1 MSLFPVDNF
10 IETPGIG
17 VSGVVENKKVSVFRS
32 KDDLKGDLELIID
45 NEEFKVKLVEDKT
58 VNKDIIKDLS
68 KDYEIEILSGDKTEK
83 VQEIGNDLNIKN
95 VLGNQSPEDKLK
107 YIQEKQMDKTVGFIG
122 DGINDSPALKQANV
136 SLSFSQST
144 QIAQSVSDIIIFKGG
159 LEILNKIF
167 NISKNSNKR
176 IIQNLFFAFIYNIIM
191 IPIAVSGSIVP
202 SMAALAM
209 ALSSLSVVLN
219 SSRKL

>member
-1 MSLFPVDNF
+1 M
-10 IETPGIG
+10 
-17 VSGVVENKKVSVFRS
+17 
-32 KDDLKGDLELIID
+32 
-45 NEEFKVKLVEDKT
+45 
-58 VNKDIIKDLS
+58 
-68 KDYEIEILSGDKTEK
+68 
-83 VQEIGNDLNIKN
+83 
-95 VLGNQSPEDKLK
+95 LGNQSPEDKLK
-107 YIQEKQMDKTVGFIG
+107 YIKEKQKNKTVGFIG

-159 LEILNKIF
+159 LEILKKIF
-167 NISKNSNKR
+167 DISKNSNKR

-191 IPIAVSGSIVP
+191 IPIAVSGNIVP

>member
-1 MSLFPVDNF
+1 
-10 IETPGIG
+10 
-17 VSGVVENKKVSVFRS
+17 
-32 KDDLKGDLELIID
+32 
-45 NEEFKVKLVEDKT
+45 
-58 VNKDIIKDLS
+58 
-68 KDYEIEILSGDKTEK
+68 
-83 VQEIGNDLNIKN
+83 
-95 VLGNQSPEDKLK
+95 
-107 YIQEKQMDKTVGFIG
+107 MDKTVGFIG

>member
-1 MSLFPVDNF
+1 M
-10 IETPGIG
+10 
-17 VSGVVENKKVSVFRS
+17 
-32 KDDLKGDLELIID
+32 
-45 NEEFKVKLVEDKT
+45 
-58 VNKDIIKDLS
+58 
-68 KDYEIEILSGDKTEK
+68 
-83 VQEIGNDLNIKN
+83 
-95 VLGNQSPEDKLK
+95 LGNQSPEDKLE
-107 YIQEKQMDKTVGFIG
+107 YIKEKQIDKTVGFIG
-122 DGINDSPALKQANV
+122 DGINDSPALQQANV

-167 NISKNSNKR
+167 DISKNSNKR
-176 IIQNLFFAFIYNIIM
+176 ITQNLFFAFIYNIIM

>member
-1 MSLFPVDNF
+1 MH
-10 IETPGIG
+10 IG
-17 VSGVVENKKVSVFRS
+17 KSISYAKNKQFLPPYDTK
-32 KDDLKGDLELIID
+32 
-45 NEEFKVKLVEDKT
+45 
-58 VNKDIIKDLS
+58 
-68 KDYEIEILSGDKTEK
+68 
-83 VQEIGNDLNIKN
+83 
-95 VLGNQSPEDKLK
+95 
-107 YIQEKQMDKTVGFIG
+107 
-122 DGINDSPALKQANV
+122 
-136 SLSFSQST
+136 
-144 QIAQSVSDIIIFKGG
+144 
-159 LEILNKIF
+159 EILNKIF

>member
-1 MSLFPVDNF
+1 MCIRD
-10 IETPGIG
+10 
-17 VSGVVENKKVSVFRS
+17 R
-32 KDDLKGDLELIID
+32 
-45 NEEFKVKLVEDKT
+45 
-58 VNKDIIKDLS
+58 
-68 KDYEIEILSGDKTEK
+68 
-83 VQEIGNDLNIKN
+83 
-95 VLGNQSPEDKLK
+95 
-107 YIQEKQMDKTVGFIG
+107 
-122 DGINDSPALKQANV
+122 ANV

-159 LEILNKIF
+159 LEKLNKIF

>member
-1 MSLFPVDNF
+1 M
-10 IETPGIG
+10 
-17 VSGVVENKKVSVFRS
+17 
-32 KDDLKGDLELIID
+32 
-45 NEEFKVKLVEDKT
+45 
-58 VNKDIIKDLS
+58 
-68 KDYEIEILSGDKTEK
+68 
-83 VQEIGNDLNIKN
+83 
-95 VLGNQSPEDKLK
+95 LGNQSPEDKLK

>member
-1 MSLFPVDNF
+1 M
-10 IETPGIG
+10 
-17 VSGVVENKKVSVFRS
+17 
-32 KDDLKGDLELIID
+32 
-45 NEEFKVKLVEDKT
+45 
-58 VNKDIIKDLS
+58 
-68 KDYEIEILSGDKTEK
+68 
-83 VQEIGNDLNIKN
+83 
-95 VLGNQSPEDKLK
+95 LGNQSPEDKLK

-122 DGINDSPALKQANV
+122 DGITDSPALKQANV

>member
-1 MSLFPVDNF
+1 
-10 IETPGIG
+10 
-17 VSGVVENKKVSVFRS
+17 
-32 KDDLKGDLELIID
+32 
-45 NEEFKVKLVEDKT
+45 
-58 VNKDIIKDLS
+58 
-68 KDYEIEILSGDKTEK
+68 
-83 VQEIGNDLNIKN
+83 

>member
-1 MSLFPVDNF
+1 M
-10 IETPGIG
+10 
-17 VSGVVENKKVSVFRS
+17 
-32 KDDLKGDLELIID
+32 
-45 NEEFKVKLVEDKT
+45 
-58 VNKDIIKDLS
+58 
-68 KDYEIEILSGDKTEK
+68 
-83 VQEIGNDLNIKN
+83 
-95 VLGNQSPEDKLK
+95 LGNQSPEDKLK

-122 DGINDSPALKQANV
+122 DGVNDSPALKQANV

>member
-1 MSLFPVDNF
+1 M
-10 IETPGIG
+10 
-17 VSGVVENKKVSVFRS
+17 
-32 KDDLKGDLELIID
+32 
-45 NEEFKVKLVEDKT
+45 
-58 VNKDIIKDLS
+58 
-68 KDYEIEILSGDKTEK
+68 
-83 VQEIGNDLNIKN
+83 
-95 VLGNQSPEDKLK
+95 LGNQSPEDKLK
-107 YIQEKQMDKTVGFIG
+107 YIQEKQIDKTVGFIG

>member
-1 MSLFPVDNF
+1 M
-10 IETPGIG
+10 
-17 VSGVVENKKVSVFRS
+17 
-32 KDDLKGDLELIID
+32 
-45 NEEFKVKLVEDKT
+45 
-58 VNKDIIKDLS
+58 
-68 KDYEIEILSGDKTEK
+68 
-83 VQEIGNDLNIKN
+83 
-95 VLGNQSPEDKLK
+95 LGNQSPEDKLK

-159 LEILNKIF
+159 LEKLNKIF

>member
-1 MSLFPVDNF
+1 M
-10 IETPGIG
+10 
-17 VSGVVENKKVSVFRS
+17 
-32 KDDLKGDLELIID
+32 
-45 NEEFKVKLVEDKT
+45 
-58 VNKDIIKDLS
+58 
-68 KDYEIEILSGDKTEK
+68 
-83 VQEIGNDLNIKN
+83 
-95 VLGNQSPEDKLK
+95 LGNQSPEDKLK
-107 YIQEKQMDKTVGFIG
+107 YIKEKQIDKTVGFIG
-122 DGINDSPALKQANV
+122 DGINDSPALQQANV

-167 NISKNSNKR
+167 DISKNSNKR
-176 IIQNLFFAFIYNIIM
+176 ITQNLFFAFIYNIIM
-191 IPIAVSGSIVP
+191 IPIAVSGNIVP